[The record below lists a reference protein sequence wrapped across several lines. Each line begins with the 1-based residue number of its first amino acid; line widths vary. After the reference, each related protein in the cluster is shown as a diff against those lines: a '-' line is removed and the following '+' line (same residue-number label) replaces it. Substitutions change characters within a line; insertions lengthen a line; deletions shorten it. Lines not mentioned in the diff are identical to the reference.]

1 MRFNRSCRPG
11 AYLNDSQPRTLKSG
25 DTFGVFDRFGD
36 IAADGDGAEGLFFR
50 DTRHL
55 SRLVL
60 SVCARRPVLL
70 SSALRDD
77 NGTLSCDLTNPD
89 ILDGKNIALEHDLI
103 HIRRTKFIFNDTCF
117 ERLAIR
123 NFSARLE
130 PIRLE
135 IAFAADFA
143 DVFEVR
149 GMTREKR
156 GVHYPA
162 KVGTDTIN
170 LAYNG
175 LDQQRR
181 ETGMRFWPTPA
192 HLDANRAIFDLN
204 LEPRA
209 RAVIFIEVNCTPTT
223 VQLDPPK
230 LFRRSL
236 LASRRNFRN
245 AIARAPRITTSHDIF
260 NEAVHRAAA
269 DLYTLNTDLADGPYP
284 YAGIPWFS
292 TVFGRDGLITAL
304 QTLWFDP
311 AIARG
316 VLGRLAAHQAD
327 RVDAKTDA
335 EPGKILHEMRR
346 CEMAHTGEVPFGQ
359 YYGSIDSTPLFIMLA
374 GAYLKRTGEQA
385 FIKRLWPN
393 IAAALDWIES
403 YGDRDKDGFV
413 EYFRA
418 TKEGLINQGWKD
430 SFDSVFHANGTL
442 APGPI
447 ALAEVQGYVYAAKL
461 AAADMASVVG
471 DGNLAKRL
479 ADEAEK
485 LRTAFDAAFWDEG
498 LGTYVLA
505 LDGDKR
511 PCRVRASNAGHALFT
526 GIARPERAA
535 KVVQTLMSRRS
546 FSGWGIR
553 TVAAGE
559 ARYNPMSYHNGSVW
573 PHDNALIA
581 HGFAQYGF
589 REEAAQVFSGLF
601 GASTFIELRRLPE
614 LFCGFL
620 RTPGQGPTFY
630 PLACSP
636 QAWAAT
642 AILFLLQ
649 NCLGL
654 GFDVERRQVEFKH
667 PILPAFLQEVT
678 LYGLSLADAR
688 IDVAVRRSKSDVT
701 ISVLSRKG
709 EIDAIATH

>member
-1 MRFNRSCRPG
+1 
-11 AYLNDSQPRTLKSG
+11 LHDSQPQTLKSG

-36 IAADGDGAEGLFFR
+36 IAAETDGAEGLFFR

-55 SRLVL
+55 SRLTL
-60 SVCARRPVLL
+60 SICARRPVLL

-89 ILDGKNIALEHDLI
+89 LLDEKADGREVLLEHDLI
-103 HIRRTKFIFNDTCF
+103 HIRRTKFILNDICF
-117 ERLAIR
+117 ERLALR
-123 NFSARLE
+123 NFSGRPEL
-130 PIRLE
+130 IRLD

-149 GMTREKR
+149 GMTRDKR
-156 GVHYPA
+156 GIHYPA
-162 KVGTDTIN
+162 KVGSDTIS

-181 ETGMRFWPTPA
+181 ETRIRFWPAPA
-192 HLDANRAIFDLN
+192 ALDANCASFELT
-204 LEPRA
+204 LEPRG
-209 RAVIFIEVNCTPTT
+209 RAVVFVEVNCAPSAEP
-223 VQLDPPK
+223 LDPPQ

-245 AIARAPRITTSHDIF
+245 ASRRAPRITTSNDIF
-260 NEAVHRAAA
+260 NESVHRAAA

-292 TVFGRDGLITAL
+292 TVFGRDGIITAL

-316 VLGRLAAHQAD
+316 VLGHLAAHQAES
-327 RVDAKTDA
+327 VDAKTDA

-346 CEMAHTGEVPFGQ
+346 CEMANTGEVPFGQ

-374 GAYLKRTGEQA
+374 GAYLKRTGDSG
-385 FIKRLWPN
+385 FIKRLWPHI
-393 IAAALDWIES
+393 IAALGWIDNS
-403 YGDRDKDGFV
+403 GDRDGDGFV

-418 TKEGLINQGWKD
+418 TENGLVNQGWKD
-430 SFDSVFHANGTL
+430 SFDSVFHADGTL
-442 APGPI
+442 ARGPI
-447 ALAEVQGYVYAAKL
+447 ALVEVQAYVYGAKL
-461 AAADMASVVG
+461 AAADMARIVG
-471 DGNLAKRL
+471 DDGLAARL
-479 ADEAEK
+479 NDEAKK
-485 LRTAFDAAFWDEG
+485 LRAAFDAAFWDED

-526 GIARPERAA
+526 GIALPERAVH
-535 KVVQTLMSRRS
+535 VVNTLMSRDS

-553 TVAAGE
+553 TIAAGE
-559 ARYNPMSYHNGSVW
+559 ARYNPISYHNGSVW

-589 REEAAQVFSGLF
+589 RHEAAQVLTGLF
-601 GASTFIELRRLPE
+601 GASTFIDLRRLPE

-636 QAWAAT
+636 QAWSAT
-642 AILFLLQ
+642 AILSLLQ

-654 GFDVERRQVEFKH
+654 GFNIERRQVEFRH
-667 PILPAFLQEVT
+667 PILPAFLHEVT
-678 LYGLSLADAR
+678 LRGLSLADAR
-688 IDVAVRRSKSDVT
+688 IDVALRRSKTDVS
-701 ISVLSRKG
+701 ISVLSRQG
-709 EIDAIATH
+709 EIDAIETH